1 MKSIVMI
8 IGIVLM
14 MGCMLDSENQEQYKA
29 KTSIDPYNYVKIEK
43 IIVKEYYDENG
54 NQITDPDI
62 IEEIENNS

>member
-14 MGCMLDSENQEQYKA
+14 MGCALDESNQEQYQTKR
-29 KTSIDPYNYVKIEK
+29 INHVEEKI

-54 NQITDPDI
+54 NQITDPNI
-62 IEEIENNS
+62 IEEIEGL